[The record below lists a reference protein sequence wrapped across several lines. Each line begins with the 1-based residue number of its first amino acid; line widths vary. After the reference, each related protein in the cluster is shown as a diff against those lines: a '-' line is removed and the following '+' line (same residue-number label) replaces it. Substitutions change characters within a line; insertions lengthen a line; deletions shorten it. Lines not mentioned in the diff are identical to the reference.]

1 MYLIWQYQNWKLIDL
16 FVIRSRPLVRSPVAY
31 RRDSVR
37 VGGCGICA
45 RLRMSSGLIRRVTE
59 EGVLIGREGEGLYK
73 VLVDTSHKR
82 GRRELMEW

>member
-16 FVIRSRPLVRSPVAY
+16 FVIRNRLPVRSPVAY
-31 RRDSVR
+31 RRDSVGM
-37 VGGCGICA
+37 GGCGICT
-45 RLRMSSGLIRRVTE
+45 RLQMSSGLIKRVTE
-59 EGVLIGREGEGLYK
+59 EGILIGREGEGLYK